1 MTETVANAPLV
12 LHLHLFKNAGTTLDW
27 SLGRFFGSAFCDHRD
42 DQLMR
47 GSPEYLRRYLAGHS
61 SLDALSSHWLPLP
74 LDLRELPVRPLPLVM
89 LRHPIER
96 MASVYA
102 FERRQEVDHPGTRR
116 AREGS
121 LQDYVAWRL
130 KEGTGPVLK
139 NYQSRMLSGDYPGD
153 GGRRQLERALE
164 NLQSFAGVG
173 LVERFDESMVLFEAT
188 LREHFPAIDL
198 SYRAQNVRDSG
209 DRRSPAQR
217 LAAVESALGEL
228 LEPARAANE
237 LDLMLYEHVAS
248 SFCENLGRMP
258 DLGKRLDSLHRRCR
272 SLESK

>member
-1 MTETVANAPLV
+1 VKEAAAIAPVV
-12 LHLHLFKNAGTTLDW
+12 LHLHLFKNAGSTLDW
-27 SLGRFFGSAFCDHRD
+27 SLGRFFQAAFCDHRE

-47 GSPEYLRRYLAGHS
+47 GSPEYLRRYLADHS
-61 SLDALSSHWLPLP
+61 SLRALSSHWLPLP
-74 LDLRELPVRPLPLVM
+74 LDLRELPVRPFPLVM

-130 KEGTGPVLK
+130 EEGTGPVLK

-153 GGRRQLERALE
+153 GDRRQLERALD

-173 LVERFDESMVLFEAT
+173 LVERFDESMVLFEAS

-198 SYRAQNVRDSG
+198 SYRAQNVRDPG
-209 DRRSPAQR
+209 DRRAPEER
-217 LAAVESALGEL
+217 LTAVESELGDL

-237 LDLMLYEHVAS
+237 LDLALYERAAG
-248 SFCENLGRMP
+248 SFRECLGRIP
-258 DLGKRLDSLHRRCR
+258 DLGERVGSLHRRCR